1 MNIIITAGGT
11 TERIDPVR
19 KISNMATGK
28 LGSLIAEEFARQGGK
43 QIEKI
48 FYLCQE
54 GAVLPSCSCVEVI
67 PAEGS
72 ESVQNTLSSLL
83 TDRKIDAVIHSMAV
97 SDYTVD
103 RVTTAGLLADFLADR
118 LFPIRAGQFESP
130 SALAKAITGWIR
142 ENDRLLDN
150 RKKLASDYEDLML
163 SMRRTPKLIRTVK
176 ALQPSAILV
185 GFKLLNGV
193 DKQQLLEAGYGI
205 LEKNSCDFVLAND
218 LTDIGPDRHV
228 GFLLSPDRSCVRL
241 ETKQEIAH
249 AIVRS
254 VLDAI
259 DRRETVL

>member
-43 QIEKI
+43 SIEKI
-48 FYLCQE
+48 YYLCPE
-54 GAVLPSCSCVEVI
+54 GALLPKSGCVEII

-72 ESVQNTLSSLL
+72 ESVQNSLSSLL
-83 TDRKIDAVIHSMAV
+83 TDRKIDAVVHSMAV

-103 RVTTAGLLADFLADR
+103 RVTTAGLLAEFLADR
-118 LFPIRAGQFESP
+118 LFPVRPGQFESP
-130 SALAKAITGWIR
+130 NALAQAIAGWIR
-142 ENDRLLDN
+142 ENDRHLDN

-163 SMRRTPKLIRTVK
+163 SMRRTPKLIHMIK

-193 DKQQLLEAGYGI
+193 ERQRLLEAGYGV

-218 LTDIGPDRHV
+218 LTEIGPDRHV

-241 ETKQEIAH
+241 ETKQEIAQ
-249 AIVRS
+249 AIVRN
-254 VLDAI
+254 VLGAI
-259 DRRETVL
+259 ERRETAL